1 MKHFLRL
8 LLLFPMLTG
17 FGLRAQTFNA
27 NLAAMLQD
35 SLDYYVN
42 AIPNIKGMSAGVYLP
57 GQGYWQGQ
65 SGVSYAGQPITGD
78 MEFGIASNT
87 KLFVSATM
95 LKLAEDGL
103 LSLDDSVSAWLPAH
117 PYIDSAITIRQLLN
131 HTSGVSDPIFASPWM
146 DTINA
151 NPTRVFTP
159 QEVLSWLGPPVFAPG
174 ASWSYSNVN
183 YILAGMIAE
192 TASGYSIAQLI
203 RDSLLTP
210 LGLDSTFYDVAE
222 PERGTLAH
230 RWWNSVDYQD
240 TARTALNSAGGCAGA
255 IFSTAGEMC
264 QWYRALFGGDV
275 LQPASMTELTRFV
288 PTTSSVM
295 DYGLGLDRE
304 TTLGLTYWGHGG
316 STWGYRSKMI
326 YDTCAQAVVCGLT
339 NSFPSGMEAVTYILY
354 RVLVNQVPGCTGAI
368 SGPATVCS
376 KDAAQIYTVPPIPN
390 ATDYVWTLPAGFIGN
405 STTNTIQVYIDT
417 SAVSG
422 TISVHGTNPYG
433 DGASVF
439 FPVVVK
445 RVPVSASQS
454 GNTVIA
460 DSVADTYQWVDCG
473 LGYMILPGDTSAVLH
488 PSNDGDYA
496 LIATLDGCTDTSA
509 CVVFRHSGIA
519 TTSSAYIRIFPNPSP
534 GACTISAPEPISSLR
549 ITDSG
554 GRILRSL
561 RPDHPESRVD
571 GLMPGFYIVHGE
583 LQNGRRFREKLIVQ

>member
-1 MKHFLRL
+1 MKSFLRCFFIL
-8 LLLFPMLTG
+8 VQLTALETCG
-17 FGLRAQTFNA
+17 QTFNA
-27 NLAAMLQD
+27 NLAALLQD

-87 KLFVSATM
+87 KLFVSTM
-95 LKLAEDGL
+95 ILKLAEDGL
-103 LSLDDSVSAWLPAH
+103 LSLDDSVLAWLPAH
-117 PYIDSAITIRQLLN
+117 PYIDPAITIRQLLN
-131 HTSGVSDPIFASPWM
+131 HTSGISDPIFVSPWI

-151 NPTRVFTP
+151 NPTRAFTP

-174 ASWSYSNVN
+174 AGWSYSNIN

-192 TASGYSIAQLI
+192 TASGFSIAQLI

-222 PERGTLAH
+222 PEHGTLAH
-230 RWWNSVDYQD
+230 RWWNGIDYHD

-255 IFSTAGEMC
+255 IFSTTREMC

-275 LQPASMTELTRFV
+275 LQPASMTELTNFV
-288 PTTSSVM
+288 TTTSPVM

-326 YDTCAQAVVCGLT
+326 YDTCTQAVVCGLA
-339 NSFPSGMEAVTYILY
+339 NSFPSGMEAVTFILY
-354 RVLVNQVPGCTGAI
+354 RILVNQVPGCTGAI
-368 SGPATVCS
+368 SGPATVCR
-376 KDAAQIYTVPPIPN
+376 KDDGQVYMVPPIPN
-390 ATDYVWTLPAGFIGN
+390 ATDYVWSLPPGFVGS

-422 TISVHGTNPYG
+422 TISVHGTNAYG
-433 DGASVF
+433 NGASVF

-445 RVPVSASQS
+445 HVPVSVTQS
-454 GNTVIA
+454 GNTLLA
-460 DSVADTYQWVDCG
+460 DSTADTYQWVDCG
-473 LGYMILPGDTSAVLH
+473 LGYTILPGETSAVFQ
-488 PSNDGDYA
+488 PATDGDYA

-509 CVVFRHSGIA
+509 CVVFRQTGIA
-519 TTSSAYIRIFPNPSP
+519 TQEYVSVRIFPNPATS
-534 GACTISAPEPISSLR
+534 AVTIRAANPISSLR
-549 ITDSG
+549 IAEPG
-554 GRILRSL
+554 GRILRSQ
-561 RPDHPESRVD
+561 RPDQPETRVD

-583 LQNGRRFREKLIVQ
+583 LQNGRLFREKLIVQ

>member
-1 MKHFLRL
+1 
-8 LLLFPMLTG
+8 
-17 FGLRAQTFNA
+17 
-27 NLAAMLQD
+27 
-35 SLDYYVN
+35 
-42 AIPNIKGMSAGVYLP
+42 
-57 GQGYWQGQ
+57 
-65 SGVSYAGQPITGD
+65 
-78 MEFGIASNT
+78 
-87 KLFVSATM
+87 
-95 LKLAEDGL
+95 

-151 NPTRVFTP
+151 NPTRVFTS

-192 TASGYSIAQLI
+192 AASGFSIAQLI
-203 RDSLLTP
+203 RDSLLIP

-230 RWWNSVDYQD
+230 RWWNSVDYHD
-240 TARTALNSAGGCAGA
+240 TARTGLNSAGGCAGA

-264 QWYRALFGGDV
+264 QWYHALFGGDV

-326 YDTCAQAVVCGLT
+326 YDTCAQAVVCGLS

-422 TISVHGTNPYG
+422 TISVHGTNAYG
-433 DGASVF
+433 DGASVY

-454 GNTVIA
+454 GN
-460 DSVADTYQWVDCG
+460 
-473 LGYMILPGDTSAVLH
+473 
-488 PSNDGDYA
+488 
-496 LIATLDGCTDTSA
+496 
-509 CVVFRHSGIA
+509 
-519 TTSSAYIRIFPNPSP
+519 
-534 GACTISAPEPISSLR
+534 
-549 ITDSG
+549 
-554 GRILRSL
+554 
-561 RPDHPESRVD
+561 
-571 GLMPGFYIVHGE
+571 
-583 LQNGRRFREKLIVQ
+583 

>member
-1 MKHFLRL
+1 MKRFLRL
-8 LLLFPMLTG
+8 LQLFSLLTG

-57 GQGYWQGQ
+57 GQGYWRGQ

-78 MEFGIASNT
+78 MAFGIASNS
-87 KLFVSATM
+87 KLFVSATI

-117 PYIDSAITIRQLLN
+117 PYIHPAITIRQLLN
-131 HTSGVSDPIFASPWM
+131 HTSGVSDPIFVSPWM

-183 YILAGMIAE
+183 FILAGMIAE
-192 TASGYSIAQLI
+192 SASGFSIAQLI

-222 PERGTLAH
+222 SERGVVAH
-230 RWWNSVDYQD
+230 RWWNGIDYHD
-240 TARTALNSAGGCAGA
+240 TARTALNTAGGCAGA

-264 QWYRALFGGDV
+264 QWYHALFGGDV
-275 LQPASMTELTRFV
+275 LQPSSMTALTRFI

-354 RVLVNQVPGCTGAI
+354 RVLVNQVPGCTGSI
-368 SGPATVCS
+368 SGPATVCR
-376 KDAAQIYTVPPIPN
+376 KYAAQVYTVPPIPN
-390 ATDYVWTLPAGFIGN
+390 ATDYVWTLPAGFIGS
-405 STTNTIQVYIDT
+405 STTNSIQVYIDT

-422 TISVHGTNPYG
+422 MISVHGTNNYG
-433 DGASVF
+433 DGASVS

-445 RVPVSASQS
+445 SVPVSVTQT
-454 GNTVIA
+454 GNTLMA
-460 DSVADTYQWVDCG
+460 DSVADTYQWVDCD
-473 LGYMILPGDTSAVLH
+473 LGYAIIPGESSSVFQPAI
-488 PSNDGDYA
+488 DGDYA
-496 LIATLDGCTDTSA
+496 LIATLDGCTDTSD
-509 CVVFRHSGIA
+509 CVVYRHTAIA
-519 TTSSAYIRIFPNPSP
+519 TPAQPSIRIYPNPATS
-534 GACTISAPEPISSLR
+534 AVTITATDPITTLLITEP
-549 ITDSG
+549 G

-561 RPDHPESRVD
+561 RPDHPETRVD